1 MKKSRSVKSFTV
13 FSRFVILAVTV
24 SAGCGGGRIPLAR
37 NGVLDLRSWDF
48 KNNSQLKIHGEWTF
62 YWETFLTPDAPP
74 GTHPAPSSLIPVPK
88 SWRGASINGEEI
100 PGTGYATYRL
110 IILLPENTSENS
122 LLALFIRNI
131 SSSFELFVN
140 GRRVAGNGIP
150 AAESDSAAPGRFP
163 LTVPLSVKSN
173 RLDMIIHVANFHQW
187 KGGIWE
193 DIIIGTENS
202 IRRSRIVSHSYE
214 MFILSSVVVMGLY
227 QLTLWFFRRRNRVVL
242 TFGIFCLLMA
252 VRTLTTD
259 FKYGINLLTFLPWE
273 LVHCTKHITFL
284 MGFAVFTR
292 YIRLMFPSVFPRI
305 IVTVSFAAGI
315 IVSAAVILLPI
326 EIYFRIFQ
334 IHEVMVIGFGT
345 YILFALIRAVHCKL
359 EGAGA
364 VATGSIFLFA
374 AMVND
379 MLYSAR
385 IISSAYIFL
394 WGMLV
399 FIFVQAWVLARRAN
413 HLLITVERQ
422 TVEQRH
428 LIKERTEA
436 HEKFTVSRL
445 GTILG
450 LAKLAEYRDEDT
462 GFHLERI
469 REYSRCL
476 AAYLI
481 DYPEYRHYITHEYID
496 DLYQSSILHDIG
508 KVWVKDIVLLKTG
521 RLSEEEFKHMKQH
534 TTKGGDIIRDIE
546 RQVGTPA
553 YLELGRKI
561 AYSHHEKWDG
571 SGYPEGLRGKDIPL
585 SARIVAVADVY
596 DALTSKR
603 PYKKAFSHEKA
614 VSIISE
620 GRGSHFDPELTD
632 TFLEINREFNEIR
645 LRLNPHEPEDLTV
658 SK

>member
-1 MKKSRSVKSFTV
+1 MKKFRSVQSFTV
-13 FSRFVILAVTV
+13 FSRFVILAAAA
-24 SAGCGGGRIPLAR
+24 SAGCGSPSPLAR
-37 NGVLDLRSWDF
+37 KGVLDLRSWDF
-48 KNNSQLKIHGEWTF
+48 ENNSQLEIHGEWSF

-74 GTHPAPSSLIPVPK
+74 GTHPARSSFIPVPK
-88 SWRGASINGEEI
+88 SWRGIPINGEKI
-100 PGTGYATYRL
+100 PGTGYAAYRL
-110 IILLPENTSENS
+110 MILLPENISEDS
-122 LLALFIRNI
+122 LLALFIRSI

-140 GRRVAGNGIP
+140 GRRMAGSGIP
-150 AAESDSAAPGRFP
+150 AAESGSATPGHFP
-163 LTVPLSVKSN
+163 LTVPLPVTSN

-187 KGGIWE
+187 EGGIW
-193 DIIIGTENS
+193 DDMIIGTENS

-214 MFILSSVVVMGLY
+214 MFIFSSVMVMGLY

-252 VRTLTTD
+252 ARTLTTD
-259 FKYGINLLTFLPWE
+259 FKSGINLLTFLPWG
-273 LVHCTKHITFL
+273 LVHSTRYISFFL
-284 MGFAVFTR
+284 GFAVFTL
-292 YIRLMFPSVFPRI
+292 YLRLMFPSVLPRI
-305 IVTVSFAAGI
+305 IVTVSFAASI
-315 IVSAAVILLPI
+315 IVSVAVILPPI
-326 EIYFRIFQ
+326 EICFRIFK
-334 IHEVMVIGFGT
+334 IYEVMVMGIGT
-345 YILFALIRAVHCKL
+345 YILLALMRAIHRRL

-364 VATGSIFLFA
+364 VTTGSIFLFA

-379 MLYSAR
+379 TLYSAR
-385 IISSAYIFL
+385 LISSAYAFF
-394 WGMLV
+394 WGILV
-399 FIFVQAWVLARRAN
+399 FIFVQAWFMARRAN

-422 TVEQRH
+422 TVEQRN
-428 LIKERTEA
+428 LIKESMEA

-450 LAKLAEYRDEDT
+450 LARLAEYRDEDT

-521 RLSEEEFKHMKQH
+521 RLSEEEFEHMKQH

-546 RQVGTPA
+546 GQVGTPA

-571 SGYPEGLRGKDIPL
+571 SGYPEGLGGKDIPL

-645 LRLNPHEPEDLTV
+645 LRLNPHEPEDSTV
-658 SK
+658 SE